1 MAAAL
6 PIDALIAQ
14 AAHCRHMQRMEEA
27 LELLTKAV
35 RQAPADPRAAFGL
48 AQTAFECWRPAAELF
63 AAARRLIPDQ
73 PDLVRNHALA
83 LAAEGQSD
91 AAEAMLDAFVECQP
105 LWLDGHRTLASLR
118 TTRGKAAFADASYSR
133 ACEQQPANAG
143 LRLAWFQHHAIAKN
157 WQQAA
162 AVLDHR
168 SENAPESDGLK
179 MARIFLRSESEDSTL
194 TEADFAPFTE
204 RADPGFDLC
213 QIRHLLRL
221 GRAAQ
226 AMEVAVRHIGGAQAR
241 NFWPYLSLC
250 WRLLDDPRAGWLD
263 GQPPFVET
271 VDLQISEIELAEL
284 ADVLRRLH
292 QMSAPYPEQSVRGG
306 TQTDRQLFFHPDP
319 AVQKIRQRV
328 VAAVHEY
335 VERLPN
341 AEIGHPLLGHERDNL
356 LFAGSWS
363 VRLAG
368 AGYHSSHTHM
378 LGWISSALYV
388 ALPEALGEYPSGYLA
403 LGAPPTELQ
412 TGLGSYHHV
421 LPSPG
426 RLVLFPSTMWHA
438 TEPFDRGERLTIA
451 FDIAIPP
458 PYALD
463 S

>member
-1 MAAAL
+1 
-6 PIDALIAQ
+6 
-14 AAHCRHMQRMEEA
+14 
-27 LELLTKAV
+27 
-35 RQAPADPRAAFGL
+35 
-48 AQTAFECWRPAAELF
+48 
-63 AAARRLIPDQ
+63 
-73 PDLVRNHALA
+73 
-83 LAAEGQSD
+83 
-91 AAEAMLDAFVECQP
+91 
-105 LWLDGHRTLASLR
+105 
-118 TTRGKAAFADASYSR
+118 
-133 ACEQQPANAG
+133 
-143 LRLAWFQHHAIAKN
+143 
-157 WQQAA
+157 
-162 AVLDHR
+162 
-168 SENAPESDGLK
+168 
-179 MARIFLRSESEDSTL
+179 
-194 TEADFAPFTE
+194 
-204 RADPGFDLC
+204 
-213 QIRHLLRL
+213 
-221 GRAAQ
+221 
-226 AMEVAVRHIGGAQAR
+226 MEVAVRHIGGAQAR

-341 AEIGHPLLGHERDNL
+341 AEIGHPLLGHERGNL

-388 ALPEALGEYPSGYLA
+388 ALPEALGEYPSGCLA

-412 TGLGSYHHV
+412 TGLGPYDHV
-421 LPSPG
+421 MPSPG
-426 RLVLFPSTMWHA
+426 RLTLFPSTMWHA

-451 FDIAIPP
+451 FDMAIPP
-458 PYALD
+458 LYALD